1 MCDHCASLAGAPSRS
16 KRDRSVTFPCIA
28 LQHFGLSALQHL
40 LAMQHPISRCTVS
53 TLREISVPS
62 GIERREKGKRSMA
75 LENLILEPELSDL
88 VTSAFE
94 KSWQFVRTDPELAHN
109 DMNEMRALLSRHID
123 QLAQSGERDL
133 WRLANTA
140 IGQLRRERSAA

>member
-1 MCDHCASLAGAPSRS
+1 M
-16 KRDRSVTFPCIA
+16 TFESTA
-28 LQHFGLSALQHL
+28 LDSD
-40 LAMQHPISRCTVS
+40 
-53 TLREISVPS
+53 
-62 GIERREKGKRSMA
+62 
-75 LENLILEPELSDL
+75 LSDL

-109 DMNEMRALLSRHID
+109 DMNEMRDLLSWHID
-123 QLAQSGERDL
+123 RLAQNGERDL